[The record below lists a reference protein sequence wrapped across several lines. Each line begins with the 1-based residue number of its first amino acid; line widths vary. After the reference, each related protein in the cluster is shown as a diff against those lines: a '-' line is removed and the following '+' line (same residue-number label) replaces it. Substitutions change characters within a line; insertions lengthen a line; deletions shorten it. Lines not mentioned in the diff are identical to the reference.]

1 MRYNENRFE
10 FRLQRVWNSNTS
22 GFRITVKFFIDYID
36 FPLIGNF
43 LCSEAINIA
52 VLEMSE
58 DGTLNNL
65 KRSWWYEK
73 SECQSGTAKVRV
85 QSNLHSHNL
94 IFIEL
99 RNRNKIMH

>member
-1 MRYNENRFE
+1 MRYDENRFE
-10 FRLQRVWNSNTS
+10 FRFQRIWNSNTG
-22 GFRITVKFFIDYID
+22 GFGITVNFIID
-36 FPLIGNF
+36 CINLPLIGNF

-73 SECQSGTAKVRV
+73 SECQSGTTKVR
-85 QSNLHSHNL
+85 
-94 IFIEL
+94 FE
-99 RNRNKIMH
+99 